1 MVNTGVNFYKYIF
14 SKKKTKKKIQKS
26 QRKRNPKMKY
36 EDFVRRQKTSAY
48 AFDEDLMKANGE
60 CSLLSKKSILKTLF

>member
-1 MVNTGVNFYKYIF
+1 
-14 SKKKTKKKIQKS
+14 
-26 QRKRNPKMKY
+26 MKY

-60 CSLLSKKSILKTLF
+60 CSLLSKKSILKTLFWNVTSFRKINYWNFFEKK